1 MDNKLDI
8 IEKQKLI
15 QSLKLSQIMKLSINI
30 LKMSITE
37 LNNFIE
43 KEISKDL
50 SVSVELNYSNQENYD
65 DEKEAEIN
73 YLTDEK
79 NFFQILEEQL
89 SYFKI

>member
-65 DEKEAEIN
+65 DEKKQKLI
-73 YLTDEK
+73 
-79 NFFQILEEQL
+79 I
-89 SYFKI
+89 

>member
-79 NFFQILEEQL
+79 FLSNFRRTIIL
-89 SYFKI
+89 F

>member
-65 DEKEAEIN
+65 DEKEA
-73 YLTDEK
+73 
-79 NFFQILEEQL
+79 
-89 SYFKI
+89 

>member
-50 SVSVELNYSNQENYD
+50 SVSVELNYSNQDNYD
-65 DEKEAEIN
+65 DEK
-73 YLTDEK
+73 
-79 NFFQILEEQL
+79 
-89 SYFKI
+89 

>member
-43 KEISKDL
+43 KEISKDFCI
-50 SVSVELNYSNQENYD
+50 S
-65 DEKEAEIN
+65 EKCRIFAP
-73 YLTDEK
+73 
-79 NFFQILEEQL
+79 
-89 SYFKI
+89 

>member
-15 QSLKLSQIMKLSINI
+15 QSLKLSQMMKLSINI
-30 LKMSITE
+30 LKMSITD

-79 NFFQILEEQL
+79 NSSHLL
-89 SYFKI
+89 DN